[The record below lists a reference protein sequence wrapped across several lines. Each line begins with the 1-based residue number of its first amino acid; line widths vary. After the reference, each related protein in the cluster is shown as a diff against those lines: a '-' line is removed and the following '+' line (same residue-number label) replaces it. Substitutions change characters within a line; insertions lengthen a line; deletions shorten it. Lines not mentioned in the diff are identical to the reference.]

1 MTEEMNADELTQWLT
16 APGPYAVRAA
26 DVDPDGAAAAGR
38 RAGWRVAELA
48 TPEGTDKQ
56 ELLARCRQA
65 FGLPDWFGAN
75 WDALADSLRDV
86 RPGEGHAGVLVVWD
100 GSHGIPERDREVM
113 VGILTERCALRPDFA
128 VVLVG
133 ANIQRL

>member
-1 MTEEMNADELTQWLT
+1 MTGDDVRRWLT

-26 DVDPDGAAAAGR
+26 DVDADGVAVAAR
-38 RAGWRVAELA
+38 DAGWQVAALA
-48 TPEGTDKQ
+48 TPPGTDKDG
-56 ELLARCRQA
+56 LLASCRQA

-86 RPGEGHAGVLVVWD
+86 RPGEGHAGVLVVWQ

-113 VGILTERCALRPDFA
+113 VAILAERCALRPDFA
-128 VVLVG
+128 ALLLG
-133 ANIQRL
+133 DSIQRL